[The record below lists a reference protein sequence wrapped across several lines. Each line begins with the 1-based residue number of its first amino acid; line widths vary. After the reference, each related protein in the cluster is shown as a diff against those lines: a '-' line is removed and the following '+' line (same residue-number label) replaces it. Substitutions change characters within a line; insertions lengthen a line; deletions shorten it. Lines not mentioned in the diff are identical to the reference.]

1 MKSFIWR
8 MRSTAV
14 WFLAA
19 TALFT
24 GSYLAWAYS
33 NVRSPGEYNGGLNN
47 LSGISPIVIS
57 MLSIF
62 VFYLIYAKRYTFDEA
77 YLYGESRSAAFGSA
91 ICGAAVYAAVFA
103 FYVLGLAL
111 FVRRGI
117 LSASYMVVSSDLY
130 RMSAAE
136 VFFNFAQLFLTNMIA
151 YETADILR
159 KFKSWKFWIA
169 AAVSITVAVALGVVF
184 VLKPMDDV
192 YSNFDFWKAIFMLTV
207 PLTAIMI
214 AGDIF
219 MTRGR
224 QYR

>member
-14 WFLAA
+14 WFLAV

-24 GSYLAWAYS
+24 VSYLAWAYC
-33 NVRSPGEYNGGLNN
+33 NVQPPEAYNGGLSD

-77 YLYGESRSAAFGSA
+77 YLYGESRSAAFASA
-91 ICGAAVYAAVFA
+91 ICGAAVYATVFA
-103 FYVLGLAL
+103 FYALGLAL

-117 LSASYMVVSSDLY
+117 LSASYMAVSADLY
-130 RMSAAE
+130 RISAAE
-136 VFFNFAQLFLTNMIA
+136 VFLNFAQLFLTDMIA
-151 YETADILR
+151 YETAAMLR

-169 AAVSITVAVALGVVF
+169 AAVGIAAAVVLGVIF
-184 VLKPMDDV
+184 VLKPMEDI
-192 YSNFDFWKAIFMLTV
+192 YSNFDFWKAIFTLLV
-207 PLTAIMI
+207 PLTVIMI
-214 AGDIF
+214 VCDIF
-219 MTRGR
+219 MTRGTQCR
-224 QYR
+224 